1 MSYLNVRR
9 QRDFA
14 NLGALLEALAKYA
27 SLPYKLNGT
36 DNKITLLSVKWQRQL
51 IGENFKE
58 NNIETDRMFRKSYMY
73 IQKFFDKN
81 KASFDL

>member
-1 MSYLNVRR
+1 MSYLNVRK
-9 QRDFA
+9 QREFA

-51 IGENFKE
+51 IGENFK
-58 NNIETDRMFRKSYMY
+58 
-73 IQKFFDKN
+73 
-81 KASFDL
+81 